1 MKTLTFSA
9 LFLAIL
15 FQAAPASSQS
25 PPHSDLVG
33 ADWSL
38 KQAPVLNVEPK
49 QAIWTFVNHL
59 WGNKDI
65 EPGYGKLCEFRFANL
80 RNSGKL
86 SLVVSYDAGG
96 TADCNDV
103 DVFDKTRTGIADYSF
118 PVGGGAAYFDDI
130 ADLNGDGRYELIL
143 DTFLAAPLGGDHCW
157 ATWPVIYAWT
167 GDGYGD
173 VSSRFKEFYQK
184 QLAKMRGQLAAS
196 RPTPAAP
203 PVETYESQ
211 PPGVEAHFESRLA
224 GPSPTAVTTPAPE
237 PDRKGLDCDKA
248 YEAKLERF
256 LGISRDAGMSDAI
269 KWANSDD
276 PSDRKFAVVIL
287 SDIGTT
293 QALEYLKTLSHDPNR
308 DVAMSAKLYLN
319 SPKMRT
325 TYPTVKG
332 EFIPLTP
339 GYPPAN

>member
-15 FQAAPASSQS
+15 FQAAQASSES
-25 PPHSDLVG
+25 PPHSDLVR

-38 KQAPVLNVEPK
+38 KQLPVLNVEPK
-49 QAIWTFVNHL
+49 PAIWKFVNSL

-65 EPGYGKLCEFRFANL
+65 GPGYGKLCEFRFANL

-96 TADCNDV
+96 TADCDDV

-173 VSSRFKEFYQK
+173 VSSQFKNYYQK
-184 QLAKMRGQLAAS
+184 QLTKMRRQLAAPQ
-196 RPTPAAP
+196 PTPAAP

-211 PPGVEAHFESRLA
+211 PPGVEAHFGSRLA
-224 GPSPTAVTTPAPE
+224 GPSPTATPPE
-237 PDRKGLDCDKA
+237 QPDRKGLDCDKA

-256 LGISRDAGMSDAI
+256 LGVSRDAGMSDAI

-276 PSDRKFAVVIL
+276 PQDRKFAALVL
-287 SDIGTT
+287 DDIGTT
-293 QALEYLKTLSHDPNR
+293 QAFEYLKTLSHDPDRN
-308 DVAMSAKLYLN
+308 VAMSAKLLLN
-319 SPKMRT
+319 GVKT
-325 TYPTVKG
+325 ATVYPTVKG
-332 EFIPLTP
+332 ELIPLTP
-339 GYPPAN
+339 GYPPAK